1 MYLAIT
7 RKADISISAFIILG
21 KAIARQMT
29 IFNKKSVYIKLKDLK
44 FLFNILVY
52 NFYEKDTF
60 NYYRENY

>member
-1 MYLAIT
+1 MYLTIT
-7 RKADISISAFIILG
+7 RKADILISAFIILG

-60 NYYRENY
+60 NYYRANY